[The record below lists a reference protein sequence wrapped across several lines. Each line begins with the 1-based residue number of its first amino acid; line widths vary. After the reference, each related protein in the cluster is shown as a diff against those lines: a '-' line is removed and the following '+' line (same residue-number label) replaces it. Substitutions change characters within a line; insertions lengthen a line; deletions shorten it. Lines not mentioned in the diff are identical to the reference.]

1 MDSNVRRLEKK
12 YCSQVMLI
20 AIFVAVIFIIIGHK
34 PVGKG
39 FLLASIF
46 SVVNFALMARLNPL
60 ILGRSSSKA
69 GFVALGSI
77 SLRYVI
83 LAIPLI
89 FALKNDSIDFVATVV
104 GLFSVQIV
112 ILLDHLVLRRFSI
125 AGKV

>member
-1 MDSNVRRLEKK
+1 
-12 YCSQVMLI
+12 MLI
-20 AIFVAVIFIIIGHK
+20 AILVAVIFIIIGHK